1 MQNPF
6 TLTFGKSP
14 LEPVE
19 RPVQTNEI
27 VDAFTAESVNQQMF
41 IITGVRGSGKT
52 VMMTEISQKLR
63 ENDQWIVIELNPATD
78 LLKGLLSKLNSNKV
92 CAGIIKSAKIDLSFF
107 GFGVAIEG
115 MLPITDEE
123 TAIIAILE
131 KMKKNG
137 KRLLITIDEVT
148 NNEFMQVFAGSFQIF
163 VRQDLP
169 VFLLATGL
177 YENIDELQ
185 NEKNLTFLY
194 RAPKIQLKPLNN
206 RAIMNKYKTIFKI
219 ESEQAAKMAELTKG
233 YPFAFQVLGYLTWNH
248 EGDYEAVIDEYE
260 QYLSEFVYDKIWSE
274 LSQKDRIVARGIA
287 EVDGGKIKDIR
298 ERLGMETNEFNPY
311 RKRLIKKGILSGEM
325 RGYVYFTLPLFD
337 EYVIE
342 NSQELIQGQ
351 IYEVV
356 DKYNNRY
363 HITYTLCSGLNSL
376 QFYVTEIF
384 VLILFLSHILKTTDR
399 IY

>member
-27 VDAFTAESVNQQMF
+27 IEAFTADPINQQMF

-52 VMMTEISQKLR
+52 VMMTEISHRLR
-63 ENDQWIVIELNPATD
+63 KKEDWVVIELNPVTD
-78 LLKGLLSKLNSNKV
+78 LLQGMLSKLNSNQV

-107 GFGVAIEG
+107 GFGVSIEG
-115 MLPITDEE
+115 AVQITDTE

-131 KMKKNG
+131 KMKKSE

-148 NNEFMQVFAGSFQIF
+148 NSEYMHVFASAFQIF

-185 NEKNLTFLY
+185 NEKSLTFLY
-194 RAPKIQLKPLNN
+194 RAPKIQLKPLNKQ
-206 RAIMNKYKTIFKI
+206 AIVNKYKSIFEI
-219 ESEQAAKMAELTKG
+219 EVDQATQMADLTKG

-248 EGDYEAVIDEYE
+248 HGDYNAGRGKYE

-274 LSQKDRIVARGIA
+274 LSQKERMVARGIA
-287 EVDGGKIKDIR
+287 DVEGGKIKDIR
-298 ERLGMETNEFNPY
+298 EHLHMETNEFNPY
-311 RKRLIKKGILSGEM
+311 RKRLIKKGILSGET
-325 RGYVYFTLPLFD
+325 RGYVYFTLPLFE
-337 EYVIE
+337 EYVME
-342 NSQELIQGQ
+342 N
-351 IYEVV
+351 Y
-356 DKYNNRY
+356 
-363 HITYTLCSGLNSL
+363 
-376 QFYVTEIF
+376 
-384 VLILFLSHILKTTDR
+384 
-399 IY
+399 

>member
-27 VDAFTAESVNQQMF
+27 IEAFTADPINQQMF

-52 VMMTEISQKLR
+52 VMMTEISHRLR
-63 ENDQWIVIELNPATD
+63 KKEDWVVIELNSATD
-78 LLKGLLSKLNSNKV
+78 LLQGMLSKLNSNQV
-92 CAGIIKSAKIDLSFF
+92 CAGMIKSAKIDLSFF
-107 GFGVAIEG
+107 GFGVSIEG
-115 MLPITDEE
+115 AVPITDTE

-131 KMKKNG
+131 KMKKSE

-148 NNEFMQVFAGSFQIF
+148 NSEYMHVFASAFQIF

-185 NEKNLTFLY
+185 NEKSLTFLY
-194 RAPKIQLKPLNN
+194 RAPKIQLKPLNKQ
-206 RAIMNKYKTIFKI
+206 AIVNKYKSIFEI
-219 ESEQAAKMAELTKG
+219 EVDQATQMADLTKG

-248 EGDYEAVIDEYE
+248 HGDYNAVRGEYE

-274 LSQKDRIVARGIA
+274 LSQKDRMVARGIA
-287 EVDGGKIKDIR
+287 DVEGGKIKDIR
-298 ERLGMETNEFNPY
+298 EHLHMETNEFNPY
-311 RKRLIKKGILSGEM
+311 RKRLIKKGILSGET
-325 RGYVYFTLPLFD
+325 RGYVYFTLPLFE
-337 EYVIE
+337 EYVME
-342 NSQELIQGQ
+342 N
-351 IYEVV
+351 Y
-356 DKYNNRY
+356 
-363 HITYTLCSGLNSL
+363 
-376 QFYVTEIF
+376 
-384 VLILFLSHILKTTDR
+384 
-399 IY
+399 

>member
-52 VMMTEISQKLR
+52 VMMTEIARRLR
-63 ENDQWIVIELNPATD
+63 EKENWVVIELNPSTD
-78 LLKGLLSKLNSNKV
+78 LLQAMLAKLNSNKV
-92 CAGIIKSAKIDLSFF
+92 CAAIIKSAKIDLSFF

-115 MLPITDEE
+115 VPAITDAE
-123 TAIIAILE
+123 TAIITILE
-131 KMKKNG
+131 KMKKSG
-137 KRLLITIDEVT
+137 KRLLVTIDEVT
-148 NNEFMQVFAGSFQIF
+148 NNDFMKVFAGSFQIF
-163 VRQDLP
+163 VRQDLT

-194 RAPKIQLKPLNN
+194 RAPKIQLKP
-206 RAIMNKYKTIFKI
+206 AIINKYKNIFGTDRDTA
-219 ESEQAAKMAELTKG
+219 EKMAELTKG

-248 EGDYEAVIDEYE
+248 SGHYEVVIDEYE

-287 EVDGGKIKDIR
+287 ETESGKIKEIR
-298 ERLGMETNEFNPY
+298 EHLGMETNEFNPY
-311 RKRLIKKGILSGEM
+311 RKRLIKKGIVSGET
-325 RGYVYFTLPLFD
+325 RGYVFFTLPLF
-337 EYVIE
+337 ERYVID
-342 NSQELIQGQ
+342 NS
-351 IYEVV
+351 
-356 DKYNNRY
+356 
-363 HITYTLCSGLNSL
+363 
-376 QFYVTEIF
+376 
-384 VLILFLSHILKTTDR
+384 
-399 IY
+399 

>member
-27 VDAFTAESVNQQMF
+27 VDAFTAEPVNQQMF

-52 VMMTEISQKLR
+52 VMMTEIARRLR
-63 ENDQWIVIELNPATD
+63 EKENWVVIELNPSTD
-78 LLKGLLSKLNSNKV
+78 LLQAMLAKLNSNKV
-92 CAGIIKSAKIDLSFF
+92 CAAIIKSAKIDLSFF

-115 MLPITDEE
+115 VPAITDAE
-123 TAIIAILE
+123 TAIITIIE
-131 KMKKNG
+131 KMKKGG
-137 KRLLITIDEVT
+137 KRLLVTIDEVT
-148 NNEFMQVFAGSFQIF
+148 NNDFMKVFAGSFQIF

-194 RAPKIQLKPLNN
+194 RAPKIQLKPLNHL
-206 RAIMNKYKTIFKI
+206 AIINKYKNIFGTDRDTA
-219 ESEQAAKMAELTKG
+219 EKMAELTKG
-233 YPFAFQVLGYLTWNH
+233 YPFAFQVLGYLTWNQK
-248 EGDYEAVIDEYE
+248 GDYESVLDEYE
-260 QYLSEFVYDKIWSE
+260 QYLGEFVYDKIWSE

-298 ERLGMETNEFNPY
+298 EQLGMETNEFNPY
-311 RKRLIKKGILSGEM
+311 RKRLMKKGIVSGET
-325 RGYVYFTLPLFD
+325 RGYVFFTLPLF
-337 EYVIE
+337 ERYVID
-342 NSQELIQGQ
+342 NS
-351 IYEVV
+351 
-356 DKYNNRY
+356 
-363 HITYTLCSGLNSL
+363 
-376 QFYVTEIF
+376 
-384 VLILFLSHILKTTDR
+384 
-399 IY
+399 

>member
-27 VDAFTAESVNQQMF
+27 IDAFTADTVNQQMF

-52 VMMTEISQKLR
+52 VMMTDIARKLR
-63 ENDQWIVIELNPATD
+63 EREEWVVIELNPATD
-78 LLKGLLSKLNSNKV
+78 LLQAMLSKLNSNQT
-92 CAGIIKSAKIDLSFF
+92 CAAIIKSAKIDLSFF

-115 MLPITDEE
+115 VMPITDAE
-123 TAIIAILE
+123 TAIVTIME

-148 NNEFMQVFAGSFQIF
+148 NNDFMKIFAGSFQIF

-194 RAPKIQLKPLNN
+194 RAPKIQLKPLNKL
-206 RAIMNKYKTIFKI
+206 AMINKYKNIFNI
-219 ESEQAAKMAELTKG
+219 SEELAMQMAELTRG

-248 EGDYEAVIDEYE
+248 NGNYQSVLDEYE

-274 LSQKDRIVARGIA
+274 LSQKDRMVARGIA
-287 EVDGGKIKDIR
+287 EVSGGKIKDIR
-298 ERLGMETNEFNPY
+298 DYLGMETNEFNPY
-311 RKRLIKKGILSGEM
+311 RKRLIKKGIVSGEN
-325 RGYVYFTLPLFD
+325 RGYLYFTLPLF
-337 EYVIE
+337 EYYVI
-342 NSQELIQGQ
+342 
-351 IYEVV
+351 
-356 DKYNNRY
+356 NN
-363 HITYTLCSGLNSL
+363 
-376 QFYVTEIF
+376 F
-384 VLILFLSHILKTTDR
+384 
-399 IY
+399 

>member
-27 VDAFTAESVNQQMF
+27 IEAFTADPINQQMF

-52 VMMTEISQKLR
+52 VMMTEISHRLR
-63 ENDQWIVIELNPATD
+63 KKEDWVVIELNPATD
-78 LLKGLLSKLNSNKV
+78 LLQGMLSKLNSNQV

-107 GFGVAIEG
+107 GFGVSIEG
-115 MLPITDEE
+115 AVQITDTE

-131 KMKKNG
+131 KMKKSE

-148 NNEFMQVFAGSFQIF
+148 NSEYMHVFASAFQIF

-185 NEKNLTFLY
+185 NEKSLTFLY
-194 RAPKIQLKPLNN
+194 RAPKIQLKPLNK
-206 RAIMNKYKTIFKI
+206 RAIVNKYKSIFEI
-219 ESEQAAKMAELTKG
+219 EVDQATQMADLTKG

-248 EGDYEAVIDEYE
+248 HGDYNAVRGEYE

-274 LSQKDRIVARGIA
+274 LSQKDRMVARGIA
-287 EVDGGKIKDIR
+287 DVEGGKVKDIR
-298 ERLGMETNEFNPY
+298 EHLHMETNEFNPY
-311 RKRLIKKGILSGEM
+311 RKRLIKKEFFPVKREVMYISHCRFLKNM
-325 RGYVYFTLPLFD
+325 LWKIINYLLT
-337 EYVIE
+337 
-342 NSQELIQGQ
+342 GQ
-351 IYEVV
+351 
-356 DKYNNRY
+356 
-363 HITYTLCSGLNSL
+363 
-376 QFYVTEIF
+376 
-384 VLILFLSHILKTTDR
+384 R
-399 IY
+399 I